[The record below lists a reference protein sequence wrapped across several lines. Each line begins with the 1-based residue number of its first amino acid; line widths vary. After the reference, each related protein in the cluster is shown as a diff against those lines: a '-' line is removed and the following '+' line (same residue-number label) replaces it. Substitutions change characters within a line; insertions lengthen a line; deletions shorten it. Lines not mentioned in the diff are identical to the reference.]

1 MKSFKK
7 HPQKGKKKNGK
18 ARDDRRGNER
28 REERQETMR
37 ILNTRIKHLR
47 FFIKNLLQKFTK
59 NWVDF

>member
-47 FFIKNLLQKFTK
+47 FFMKNLQQKLTK